1 MKKSLNESLQGCGI
15 QMIKRS
21 QTCLCV
27 CERDKETERDRNTDT
42 GLHCQAPLMEKTQQC
57 GREALPR
64 GPPSRDPPSA
74 APICYDSLPLNTVE
88 TVTTCHQ
95 GSGTSVP

>member
-1 MKKSLNESLQGCGI
+1 MP
-15 QMIKRS
+15 
-21 QTCLCV
+21 LCV
-27 CERDKETERDRNTDT
+27 RERQGNRERQKHRHRSPLPGSTHGEDT
-42 GLHCQAPLMEKTQQC
+42 AVWLGGTAE
-57 GREALPR
+57 

-74 APICYDSLPLNTVE
+74 APICYDSLPLNMVE